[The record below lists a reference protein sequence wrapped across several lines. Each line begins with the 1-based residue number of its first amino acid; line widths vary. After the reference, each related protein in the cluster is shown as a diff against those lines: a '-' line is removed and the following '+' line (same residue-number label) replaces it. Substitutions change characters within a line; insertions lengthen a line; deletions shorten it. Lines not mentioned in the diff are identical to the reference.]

1 MKKEDANILIS
12 AYCSVDKLGR
22 PYNRIKEIEIDDGTL
37 EIIPETPLYGRF
49 CDGRLQPTYWRVI
62 ENTGKDSFIHDQR
75 FSFYSAAVV
84 YMLKISVHHSIL
96 GVKVVRRD
104 Y

>member
-1 MKKEDANILIS
+1 MKKEDANLLIS

-22 PYNRIKEIEIDDGTL
+22 PYNRIKEIQIDMGSL
-37 EIIPETPLYGRF
+37 EIIPETPLYERF
-49 CDGRLQPTYWRVI
+49 RDGRLLPTYWKVL
-62 ENTGKDSFIHDQR
+62 ENTGKDSFMHDQK

-84 YMLKISVHHSIL
+84 YMLKISVNHAIK
-96 GVKVVRRD
+96 GVTLVRRD